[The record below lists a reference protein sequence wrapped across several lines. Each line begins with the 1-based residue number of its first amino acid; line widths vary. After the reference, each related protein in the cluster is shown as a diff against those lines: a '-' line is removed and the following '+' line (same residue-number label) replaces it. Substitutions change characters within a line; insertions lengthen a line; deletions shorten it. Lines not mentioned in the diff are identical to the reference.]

1 MRYLIHL
8 FIALGFISCS
18 PDYKFE
24 DFELRNDVIKST
36 FMKNKLI
43 CQKHSKLLEFRSEG
57 SKGAGEMAIERNK
70 YFLSCMKSA
79 GWVLRTSS

>member
-1 MRYLIHL
+1 MRYFTHL
-8 FIALGFISCS
+8 FIVLSFISCS
-18 PDYKFE
+18 SDYYFE

-70 YFLSCMKSA
+70 YFLGCMEST
-79 GWVLRTSS
+79 GWVLRASS

>member
-8 FIALGFISCS
+8 FIVLGFISCS
-18 PDYKFE
+18 SDYKFE
-24 DFELRNDVIKST
+24 DFELRNDVIKNT

-43 CQKHSKLLEFRSEG
+43 CQKHSKLLAFRSEG
-57 SKGAGEMAIERNK
+57 SKGAGEMAIEQDK
-70 YFLSCMKSA
+70 YFLSCMKRK

>member
-8 FIALGFISCS
+8 FIVLGFISCS
-18 PDYKFE
+18 SDYYFE
-24 DFELRNDVIKST
+24 DFELRKGVIKST

-43 CQKHSKLLEFRSEG
+43 CQKHSKLLTFRSEG
-57 SKGAGEMAIERNK
+57 SKGAGEMAIEHNK
-70 YFLSCMKSA
+70 FFLSCMKRK